1 MYPDKGNNPVE
12 GNGDRPTP
20 DPSVLEGGKGS
31 IDLRSREVVNHSP
44 LSRLSNLRWVEG
56 VEGVDAL
63 LANQSA
69 RGRA

>member
-31 IDLRSREVVNHSP
+31 IDLRLPVGVKIIRSREVVNHSP
-44 LSRLSNLRWVEG
+44 LRRLSNLR
-56 VEGVDAL
+56 
-63 LANQSA
+63 
-69 RGRA
+69 